1 MFWLLLGLLLLV
13 GLVALGLS
21 LLSLYRRGRAP
32 GRPLPEVGAGVEQAT
47 GAMNAATQGGPLD
60 RTPCPA
66 CGAPASA
73 ATKKPAAVHR

>member
-13 GLVALGLS
+13 CLVALGLE
-21 LLSLYRRGRAP
+21 LLSLYRRVRALGRSVA
-32 GRPLPEVGAGVEQAT
+32 EVGAGVEQAT

-60 RTPCPA
+60 RTPCPT
-66 CGAPASA
+66 CGAPAGA

>member
-13 GLVALGLS
+13 CLVALGLS
-21 LLSLYRRGRAP
+21 LLSLYRRVRA
-32 GRPLPEVGAGVEQAT
+32 RRRRGAGGGAGGGKAT
-47 GAMNAATQGGPLD
+47 GAMSAASQGGPLD